1 MTDLLILGGWRR
13 LANRFRG
20 LRARRGDS
28 LSGCIAEVNNVKLG
42 VNVEPG
48 FGGTLLILLEV
59 GDNVVEDVH
68 EVITEMSVKSNLR
81 KPEGETRATF
91 WCIRCAD

>member
-1 MTDLLILGGWRR
+1 M
-13 LANRFRG
+13 A
-20 LRARRGDS
+20 S
-28 LSGCIAEVNNVKLG
+28 
-42 VNVEPG
+42 
-48 FGGTLLILLEV
+48 LLILLEV